1 MGKTSLG
8 TPVYVNKIVAISD
21 LVIGIGGILP
31 HGQAGFGGGAKS
43 DAWCQILS
51 DVLERKIIQM
61 EAPDL
66 AAAKGS
72 AIISMVGLKI
82 LNEFSAAIPLIKVK
96 KVFTPN
102 LENKKIYD
110 KLFNEYVNIYKRNKK
125 MFNNLNL

>member
-1 MGKTSLG
+1 M
-8 TPVYVNKIVAISD
+8 
-21 LVIGIGGILP
+21 
-31 HGQAGFGGGAKS
+31 
-43 DAWCQILS
+43 WCQILS

-82 LNEFSAAIPLIKVK
+82 LNGFSAAIPLIKVK

-102 LENKKIYD
+102 LENKIIYE

-125 MFNNLNL
+125 MFKNLNL